1 MKNIFFL
8 FAFLILVNCNL
19 NKVNNTHGSLN
30 LKKKH
35 DKLTINLSNKND
47 IIQLLGPPSTKSQ
60 FNNNKWFY
68 IERKI
73 TNTSL
78 VTLGRKKIYENNVL
92 VLEIDKNGIL
102 KKKEI
107 MDMTKMN
114 ELKFSENSTGK
125 TFKGK
130 SFLYNF
136 MSSLREKINAPIKK
150 AITKKKN

>member
-8 FAFLILVNCNL
+8 LVLLILVNCNL

-30 LKKKH
+30 LKEKH
-35 DKLTINLSNKND
+35 AKLTINQSNKND
-47 IIQLLGPPSTKSQ
+47 IIELLGPPSTKSQ

-150 AITKKKN
+150 AITKKN

>member
-8 FAFLILVNCNL
+8 FVLLILVNCNL

-30 LKKKH
+30 LKEKH
-35 DKLTINLSNKND
+35 DKLTINQSNKND
-47 IIQLLGPPSTKSQ
+47 IISLLGPPSTKSQ

-92 VLEIDKNGIL
+92 ILELNDNGIL
-102 KKKEI
+102 TKKKI
-107 MDMTKMN
+107 MDKNKMN
-114 ELKFSENSTGK
+114 ELTFSENSTG
-125 TFKGK
+125 TSFTGK
-130 SFLYNF
+130 SFLYKF
-136 MSSLREKINAPIKK
+136 MTSVREKVNAPIKK
-150 AITKKKN
+150 AIRKKN

>member
-8 FAFLILVNCNL
+8 LAFLILVNCNL

-92 VLEIDKNGIL
+92 VLEIDKNRIL
-102 KKKEI
+102 KKKGNYGY
-107 MDMTKMN
+107 D
-114 ELKFSENSTGK
+114 
-125 TFKGK
+125 
-130 SFLYNF
+130 
-136 MSSLREKINAPIKK
+136 
-150 AITKKKN
+150 